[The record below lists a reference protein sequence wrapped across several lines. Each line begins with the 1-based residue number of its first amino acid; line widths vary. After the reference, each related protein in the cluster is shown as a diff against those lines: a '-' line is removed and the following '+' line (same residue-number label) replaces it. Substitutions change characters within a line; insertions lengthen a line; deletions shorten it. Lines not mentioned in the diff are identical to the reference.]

1 MSLIFYITLARLS
14 SLTRKV
20 GVTLNMSKHLT
31 QDWSTSQVIDDIDFH
46 EADANQFKKL
56 LQSKEETATEGCSAS
71 MVAGQILKGTIVE
84 LTKDFV
90 VVDVG
95 LKSEGLV
102 PVSEFFNPKELALG
116 SEIEVFL
123 DQTEGAD
130 GQIVLSHEK
139 AKRQRQWEHISTNC
153 NEGSIVRGKV
163 MRKVKGGL
171 MVDIGMEAFLPG
183 SQIDNKR
190 IKNLDEYLGHEYD
203 FKILKINSDRKN
215 IVVSRRE
222 ILEEERISRKAELL
236 DNIQEGEVRIGV
248 VKNITDFGVFLDL
261 DGIDGLLHIT
271 DMTWKR
277 IKHPSEMVQLGQEIE
292 VVILNVDKDKGRVA
306 LGMKQKENNP
316 WEEIEQKYPIG
327 TRVHG
332 KIVNLVP
339 YGAFIEI
346 EPGIE
351 GLIHV
356 SEMSWVKNVSDPNEI
371 VKKGDE
377 VEAIV
382 LSIQKEEGK
391 ISLGIKQTE
400 KNPWDNV
407 DDKYPIGSSVE
418 AEIRN
423 LTNYGAFVELE
434 PGIDGLIHI
443 SDLSWIKK
451 VSHPSE
457 VLKKG
462 DKVEAIILSVD
473 KDSKKITLGVK
484 QLSNNPWE
492 SIEKKIPV
500 GSLVHGTVSKITAFG
515 AFIELANGI
524 EALVHVTELSDQPFG
539 KVEEVVN
546 KGDEITAKVIKLDPE
561 HKKIAL
567 SIKEHLIDKNKCN
580 RDDIVVGT
588 TKKKKKSAEDTVT
601 EENGEV

>member
-1 MSLIFYITLARLS
+1 
-14 SLTRKV
+14 
-20 GVTLNMSKHLT
+20 MSKQT
-31 QDWSTSQVIDDIDFH
+31 QTDWNANNIIDDVEFH
-46 EADANQFKKL
+46 EEDAKQFKNL
-56 LQSKEETATEGCSAS
+56 LNRKEESAGEGS
-71 MVAGQILKGTIVE
+71 VAQMSSGQILKGRIVE
-84 LTKDFV
+84 ITKDFV

-102 PVSEFFNPKELALG
+102 PINEFFDPNELYLDN
-116 SEIEVFL
+116 EVEVYL
-123 DQTEGAD
+123 DQTEGED

-139 AKRQRQWEHISTNC
+139 ARRQRQWEYIVNHC
-153 NEGSIVRGKV
+153 NEGSIVKGKV
-163 MRKVKGGL
+163 IRKVKGGL

-190 IKNLDEYLGHEYD
+190 IKNLDEFIGQAYD
-203 FKILKINSDRKN
+203 FKILKINTERKN

-222 ILEEERISRKAELL
+222 LLEEERISRKAEMLE
-236 DNIQEGEVRIGV
+236 NIHEGDVRRGV

-277 IKHPSEMVQLGQEIE
+277 IKHPSEMVSLGQELE
-292 VVILNVDKDKGRVA
+292 VMILHVDKDKGRVA
-306 LGMKQKENNP
+306 LGMKQKEKNP
-316 WEEIEQKYPIG
+316 WEEIEQRYPPG
-327 TRVHG
+327 TRVQG

-356 SEMSWVKNVSDPNEI
+356 SEMSWVKNVTDPNE
-371 VKKGDE
+371 VVTKGDE

-382 LSIQKEEGK
+382 LSVQKEEGK
-391 ISLGIKQTE
+391 ISLGLKQTE
-400 KNPWDNV
+400 KNPWDEV
-407 DDKYPIGSSVE
+407 EKKYPIGSSVT

-462 DKVEAIILSVD
+462 DKVEAIVLSVD
-473 KDSKKITLGVK
+473 KESKKITLGVK

-492 SIEKKIPV
+492 SIEKTMPV
-500 GSLVHGTVSKITAFG
+500 GSLVKGVVSKITAFG
-515 AFIELANGI
+515 AFIELPNGI

-539 KVEEVVN
+539 KVEDVVSKGEEV
-546 KGDEITAKVIKLDPE
+546 TAKVIKLDPE

-567 SIKEHLIDKNKCN
+567 SIKEFLIDKNHVN
-580 RDDIVVGT
+580 HDDIVVGSNKSRS
-588 TKKKKKSAEDTVT
+588 TKKKAKGKEEET
-601 EENGEV
+601 EEGSSE

>member
-1 MSLIFYITLARLS
+1 MPSKTPTHDWNASNVLDDVDFQENEARQFRDLLYGKGTS
-14 SLTRKV
+14 S
-20 GVTLNMSKHLT
+20 
-31 QDWSTSQVIDDIDFH
+31 
-46 EADANQFKKL
+46 A
-56 LQSKEETATEGCSAS
+56 ETALS
-71 MVAGQILKGTIVE
+71 MLSVGQILEGRIVE
-84 LTKDFV
+84 ISKDFV
-90 VVDVG
+90 VIDVG

-102 PVSEFFNPKELALG
+102 PIAEFIEPEELELG
-116 SEIEVFL
+116 KTVEVYL
-123 DQTEGAD
+123 DQTEGDD
-130 GQIVLSHEK
+130 GQIVLSKEK
-139 AKRQRQWEHISTNC
+139 ARKFRQWEHIVKNC
-153 NEGSIVRGKV
+153 KEGSIVKGEV
-163 MRKVKGGL
+163 IRKVKGGL

-190 IKNLDEYLGHEYD
+190 IKNLDDFIGRTYE
-203 FKILKINSDRKN
+203 FKILKINIERKN

-222 ILEEERISRKAELL
+222 LLEEERVSRKTELL
-236 DNIQEGEVRIGV
+236 ENIKEGTTRRGI

-277 IKHPSEMVQLGQEIE
+277 IKHPSEMVHLGQELD
-292 VVILNVDKDKGRVA
+292 VVILHIDREKGRVA
-306 LGMKQKENNP
+306 LGLKQKETNP
-316 WEEIEQKYPIG
+316 WEEIESRYPQG
-327 TRVHG
+327 TRIRG
-332 KIVNLVP
+332 KIVNLVS

-356 SEMSWVKNVSDPNEI
+356 SEMSWTKNVTDPSEI
-371 VKKGDE
+371 VRVGDE

-382 LSIQKEEGK
+382 LSVQKDEGK

-400 KNPWDNV
+400 HNPWEDV
-407 DDKYPIGSSVE
+407 ERKYPVGSSVV

-434 PGIDGLIHI
+434 PGVDGLIHI

-473 KDSKKITLGVK
+473 KESKKITLGVK
-484 QLSNNPWE
+484 QLSTNPWE
-492 SIEKKIPV
+492 TIERSLPV
-500 GSLVHGTVSKITAFG
+500 GTIVNGVVTKTTAFG
-515 AFIELANGI
+515 AFVQLDNGI
-524 EALVHVTELSDQPFG
+524 EALIHVTELSDQPFG
-539 KVEEVVN
+539 KVEDIIQ
-546 KGDEITAKVIKLDPE
+546 KGDNVTAKVIKLDPE

-567 SIKEHLIDKNKCN
+567 SIKEYLIEKNQQN
-580 RDDIVVGT
+580 RDDIVVSSKGKKS
-588 TKKKKKSAEDTVT
+588 KKKAEESKKKAE
-601 EENGEV
+601 EEEEESL

>member
-1 MSLIFYITLARLS
+1 MP
-14 SLTRKV
+14 KH
-20 GVTLNMSKHLT
+20 SKNV
-31 QDWSTSQVIDDIDFH
+31 WSNDNLLDDIQFQESDAQLFRDLLNNTEAPKFDEEIESDF
-46 EADANQFKKL
+46 
-56 LQSKEETATEGCSAS
+56 AS
-71 MVAGQILKGTIVE
+71 GTLLKGRVVE
-84 LTKDFV
+84 ITKDFV

-102 PVSEFFNPKELALG
+102 PLQEFSDP
-116 SEIEVFL
+116 SEIVLGGEVEVFL
-123 DQTEGAD
+123 EQPEDED
-130 GQIVLSHEK
+130 GQIVLSREK
-139 AKRQRQWEHISTNC
+139 AERQRQWENIIQNC
-153 NEGSIVRGKV
+153 EEGSIVTGRV

-190 IKNLDEYLGHEYD
+190 IKNLDEYIGKTYE
-203 FKILKINSDRKN
+203 FKILKINVDRKN
-215 IVVSRRE
+215 VVVSRRE
-222 ILEEERISRKAELL
+222 LLEAERISKKAELL
-236 DNIQEGEVRIGV
+236 EAIQVGEVRKGV

-277 IKHPSEMVQLGQEIE
+277 IKHPSEMVGLGEE
-292 VVILNVDKDKGRVA
+292 LDVMILSIDKDKGRVA
-306 LGMKQKENNP
+306 LGLKQKECNP
-316 WEEIEQKYPIG
+316 WDEIEQRYPAG

-356 SEMSWVKNVSDPNEI
+356 SEMSWIKNISDPSE
-371 VKKGDE
+371 VVAKGQD

-382 LSIQKEEGK
+382 LAVQKEEGK
-391 ISLGIKQTE
+391 ISLGLKQTE
-400 KNPWDNV
+400 HNPWADV
-407 DDKYPIGSSVE
+407 DDKYPVGASVQV
-418 AEIRN
+418 EIRN

-462 DKVEAIILSVD
+462 DKVEAEILSVD
-473 KDSKKITLGVK
+473 KESKKITLGVK
-484 QLSNNPWE
+484 QLSPNPWK
-492 SIEKKIPV
+492 SIEKTMPV
-500 GSLVHGTVSKITAFG
+500 GSLVKGLITKITAFG
-515 AFIELANGI
+515 AFVELDNGI
-524 EALVHVTELSDQPFG
+524 EALIHVTEISDQPFG
-539 KVEEVVN
+539 KIEDVIARGQEV
-546 KGDEITAKVIKLDPE
+546 TAKVIKLDPE

-567 SIKEHLIDKNKCN
+567 SIKDFLVDQNKVN
-580 RDDIVVGT
+580 RDDIIVT
-588 TKKKKKSAEDTVT
+588 PHSAKAAPKKSRRDS
-601 EENGEV
+601 EENEDEKSES

>member
-1 MSLIFYITLARLS
+1 MLS
-14 SLTRKV
+14 KQ
-20 GVTLNMSKHLT
+20 
-31 QDWSTSQVIDDIDFH
+31 QDHDWNSSNILDDVAFQEH
-46 EADANQFKKL
+46 EARQFRDL
-56 LQSKEETATEGCSAS
+56 LYGREKNTKGSLEHLN
-71 MVAGQILKGTIVE
+71 AGQILKGRIAE
-84 LTKDFV
+84 ITKDYV
-90 VVDVG
+90 IVDVG

-102 PVSEFFNPKELALG
+102 DIAEFIEPEEMVLG
-116 SEIEVFL
+116 NEIEVYL
-123 DQTEGAD
+123 DQAEGDD
-130 GQIVLSHEK
+130 GQIVLSKEK
-139 AKRQRQWEHISTNC
+139 ARKFRQWEHIVNNC
-153 NEGSIVRGKV
+153 TEGSIVRGRV

-190 IKNLDEYLGHEYD
+190 IKNLDEFIGKSYE
-203 FKILKINSDRKN
+203 FKILKINVERKN

-222 ILEEERISRKAELL
+222 ILEEERVSKKAELL
-236 DNIQEGEVRIGV
+236 ENIQEGALRHGI

-277 IKHPSEMVQLGQEIE
+277 IKHPSEMVSLGQDLE
-292 VVILNVDKDKGRVA
+292 VMILHIDRDKGRVA
-306 LGMKQKENNP
+306 LGLKQKESNP
-316 WEEIEQKYPIG
+316 WEEIEKKYPPG
-327 TRVHG
+327 TRVKG
-332 KIVNLVP
+332 KVVNLVS
-339 YGAFIEI
+339 YGAFMEI

-356 SEMSWVKNVSDPNEI
+356 SEMSWTKNITDPNEM
-371 VKKGDE
+371 VRVGDE

-391 ISLGIKQTE
+391 ISLGIKQLE
-400 KNPWDNV
+400 RNPWEDV
-407 DDKYPIGSSVE
+407 EKKYPVGSSVV

-434 PGIDGLIHI
+434 PGVDGLIHI

-473 KDSKKITLGVK
+473 KESKKITLGVK
-484 QLSNNPWE
+484 QLSSNPWE
-492 SIEKKIPV
+492 TIERSLPV
-500 GSLVHGTVSKITAFG
+500 GTVVHGEVTKTTAFG
-515 AFIELANGI
+515 AFVQLDNGI
-524 EALVHVTELSDQPFG
+524 EALIHVTELSDQPFG
-539 KVEEVVN
+539 KVEDVVA
-546 KGDEITAKVIKLDPE
+546 KGDKVTAKVIKLDPE

-567 SIKEHLIDKNKCN
+567 SIKDYLIEKNQAN
-580 RDDIVVGT
+580 RDDIVVGS
-588 TKKKKKSAEDTVT
+588 KSRKKKKSRERDHED
-601 EENGEV
+601 EEEEF